1 MTPAE
6 QKQIFDFGAAC
17 YINVVGI
24 AIDKIA
30 YGSSLLGILIAIW
43 LLEVKTWREPKTIQ
57 LLCCM
62 IIVLTAT
69 GLVIIVGF
77 ISFTQA
83 KLGIVEI
90 LVGDFVICWRAW
102 VLLPHDKWWRFVLA
116 TIVIVNIGVNIV
128 AGIFDT
134 FVVDEELNDAT
145 IVLDWVGIAF
155 SLLVNMTA
163 TALIGWKA
171 WAHYC
176 TMREASVWSKSRVQ
190 KILLLF
196 VESGA
201 FFLIPQMLAL
211 IGEILPSVESVDINS
226 NLTISLVSAISE
238 DLWVAFAGLY
248 PIAIIIL
255 IHSDNSPIEESF
267 HLPTQLPNISIT

>member
-1 MTPAE
+1 
-6 QKQIFDFGAAC
+6 
-17 YINVVGI
+17 
-24 AIDKIA
+24 
-30 YGSSLLGILIAIW
+30 
-43 LLEVKTWREPKTIQ
+43 
-57 LLCCM
+57 
-62 IIVLTAT
+62 
-69 GLVIIVGF
+69 
-77 ISFTQA
+77 
-83 KLGIVEI
+83 
-90 LVGDFVICWRAW
+90 
-102 VLLPHDKWWRFVLA
+102 
-116 TIVIVNIGVNIV
+116 
-128 AGIFDT
+128 
-134 FVVDEELNDAT
+134 
-145 IVLDWVGIAF
+145 
-155 SLLVNMTA
+155 MTA

-176 TMREASVWSKSRVQ
+176 TMREASVWRKSRVQ